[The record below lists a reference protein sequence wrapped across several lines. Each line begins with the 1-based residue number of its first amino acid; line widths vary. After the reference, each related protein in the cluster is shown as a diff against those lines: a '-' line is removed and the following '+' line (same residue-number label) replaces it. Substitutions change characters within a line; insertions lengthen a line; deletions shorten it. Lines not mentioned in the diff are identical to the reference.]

1 MSRKYVFNDCS
12 QHFRLFSAKVV
23 IVCFRLFGLYRERRK
38 QWKAKDTKPTPR
50 EKEIERRKVSALTS
64 KCFAAAWVGEHVPV
78 FPQTVFLVFVSG
90 SAIG

>member
-12 QHFRLFSAKVV
+12 QHFRLFSAKI
-23 IVCFRLFGLYRERRK
+23 IVCFRLFGLYRESRT
-38 QWKAKDTKPTPR
+38 QSKAKDTKPTPR
-50 EKEIERRKVSALTS
+50 EKEIEMRKVPALTS